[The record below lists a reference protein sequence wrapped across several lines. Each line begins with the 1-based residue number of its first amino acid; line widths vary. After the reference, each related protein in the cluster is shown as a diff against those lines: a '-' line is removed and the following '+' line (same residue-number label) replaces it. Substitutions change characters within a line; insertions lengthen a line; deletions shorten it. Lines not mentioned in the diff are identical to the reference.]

1 MSFPTSHRLLRA
13 LLADT
18 SYAWRP
24 DGPDGDLRVVA
35 RRRNVSV
42 ETGRFPSESGA
53 VLVEASLAAWQ
64 PAGPARRERLVLT
77 AEGRARAALLQGEAG
92 LEPARA
98 LQGDLVRTHGLLVNA
113 AENPLSWLARRRGK
127 DGAPLLS
134 PDHVQAGERLRRD
147 IDLARTLPR
156 VTSRWDGLPGTRAAA
171 PQAGPMTDL
180 ALAARQRVDAALQ
193 AVGPEFSGL
202 LMDVCGFL
210 KGLELVESERHWPR
224 RSGRI
229 VLELALGRLAR
240 HYGIGTRPAPASAP
254 MRHWGAADYRPSLP

>member
-77 AEGRARAALLQGEAG
+77 AEGRARAALRCEW
-92 LEPARA
+92 ARA
-98 LQGDLVRTHGLLVNA
+98 HTCAQGRYC
-113 AENPLSWLARRRGK
+113 
-127 DGAPLLS
+127 
-134 PDHVQAGERLRRD
+134 Q
-147 IDLARTLPR
+147 RTLSLR
-156 VTSRWDGLPGTRAAA
+156 MKRATR
-171 PQAGPMTDL
+171 PTGNCRP
-180 ALAARQRVDAALQ
+180 ALAD
-193 AVGPEFSGL
+193 
-202 LMDVCGFL
+202 
-210 KGLELVESERHWPR
+210 
-224 RSGRI
+224 
-229 VLELALGRLAR
+229 
-240 HYGIGTRPAPASAP
+240 
-254 MRHWGAADYRPSLP
+254 

>member
-1 MSFPTSHRLLRA
+1 MSHSPSHRLLLA

-24 DGPDGDLRVVA
+24 DGSDGDVRVVA

-42 ETGRFPSESGA
+42 ETGRFPAESA
-53 VLVEASLAAWQ
+53 ATLVEAALADWQ
-64 PAGPARRERLVLT
+64 PAGPSRRERLVLT
-77 AEGRARAALLQGEAG
+77 AAGRARAALTQGEAAV
-92 LEPARA
+92 EPARA
-98 LQGDLVRTHGLLVNA
+98 LQGDLVRTNGQLVDS

-134 PDHVQAGERLRRD
+134 SDHVQAGERLRRD
-147 IDLARTLPR
+147 FDLARTLPR
-156 VTSRWDGLPGTRAAA
+156 VTSRWDGLPGAHAAA

-180 ALAARQRVDAALQ
+180 ALAARQRVDAALE

-210 KGLELVESERHWPR
+210 KGLELVESERQWPR

-229 VLELALGRLAR
+229 VLELALWRLAR
-240 HYGIGTRPAPASAP
+240 HYGIGARPAPASAP